1 VGAEAEGEC
10 LFHVMNI
17 SLWPI
22 SPSLVVWWE
31 RNLELRD
38 QDELWREVGQHTPL
52 TILVPTLVIC
62 PLILSLLGLEITS
75 VLPGSIGA
83 SSA

>member
-1 VGAEAEGEC
+1 MVAKELG
-10 LFHVMNI
+10 
-17 SLWPI
+17 
-22 SPSLVVWWE
+22 
-31 RNLELRD
+31 LRD
-38 QDELWREVGQHTPL
+38 QDELRREGEKHTPF

-62 PLILSLLGLEITS
+62 PLILSLLRLEITS

>member
-1 VGAEAEGEC
+1 MEEE
-10 LFHVMNI
+10 M
-17 SLWPI
+17 
-22 SPSLVVWWE
+22 E
-31 RNLELRD
+31 RRRD
-38 QDELWREVGQHTPL
+38 KHTPL

-83 SSA
+83 SNA

>member
-1 VGAEAEGEC
+1 MGPKAESKSLFSYISFLFACFSMYICVKGRGVGVKESSSAEKEK
-10 LFHVMNI
+10 
-17 SLWPI
+17 
-22 SPSLVVWWE
+22 
-31 RNLELRD
+31 D
-38 QDELWREVGQHTPL
+38 KHTPF

-62 PLILSLLGLEITS
+62 PLILSLLGLEITN

>member
-1 VGAEAEGEC
+1 MSREG
-10 LFHVMNI
+10 
-17 SLWPI
+17 
-22 SPSLVVWWE
+22 
-31 RNLELRD
+31 RKR
-38 QDELWREVGQHTPL
+38 HTPF

-62 PLILSLLGLEITS
+62 PFILSLRGLEITS